1 VARPKLERRRQALLY
16 LGPDCRK
23 VVRRRYPDGL
33 GLTLQAHRGGGRR
46 GASCGLG
53 SRAIFGCSY
62 RMSVADVGEKHLPGA
77 VEVSREASQEG
88 AG

>member
-1 VARPKLERRRQALLY
+1 MDRPKLERRRQALLH

-33 GLTLQAHRGGGRR
+33 GLTLRAHRGGGRR
-46 GASCGLG
+46 GESCGLG
-53 SRAIFGCSY
+53 SRASFGCSY
-62 RMSVADVGEKHLPGA
+62 RMSVAEVGEKHLPGA